1 MTRKVQR
8 PKALDRNKM
17 KHWPRWSQ
25 PKIDGCRAYNPEGVL
40 LARTQKRHANLY
52 VTEQFSKAC
61 YIGLDGEMGA
71 EHECNPA
78 LCRLTSSVLT
88 TVGGQP
94 FVLWWLFDYITDDTV
109 ELPYR
114 DRYLLLKKKVEELN
128 LCGYGGHLRVVPFIE
143 CNSMEEID
151 AAHEKWLNM
160 GYEGSC
166 VYDPSVRHKEGD
178 STPTQRGVLR
188 IKDFIDFEA
197 VILGVTE
204 GEKNNNEA
212 QTNELGRT
220 FRTSHQE
227 NKEPNGM
234 IGSIQ
239 ARALQEVYD
248 LQDKTRLLIA
258 KGSIFTAAPGALSH
272 KEREDFFRNPHLFV
286 NQIGKFKFFPKGVKD
301 KPRFPQF
308 FSLRS
313 PEDL

>member
-1 MTRKVQR
+1 MVRKVQR

-25 PKIDGCRAYNPEGVL
+25 PKIDGCRAYNPQGIL
-40 LARTQKRHANLY
+40 LARTQKEHANRY
-52 VTEQFSKAC
+52 VTEQFSKE
-61 YIGLDGEMGA
+61 YFIGLDGEMAAG
-71 EHECNPA
+71 HECNPA
-78 LCRLTSSVLT
+78 LCRLTTSALS
-88 TVGGQP
+88 TVAGQP

-114 DRYLLLKKKVEELN
+114 DRYALLELKIKELQV
-128 LCGYGGHLRVVPFIE
+128 LGLGGHLRLVPYIE
-143 CNSMEEID
+143 CHNIEQID
-151 AAHEKWLNM
+151 AAHEQWLKM

-188 IKDFIDFEA
+188 IKDFIDIEG

-204 GEKNNNEA
+204 GEKNNNYA

-234 IGSIQ
+234 VGSIQ
-239 ARALQEVYD
+239 MRALEDVVDPQTKV
-248 LQDKTRLLIA
+248 LLVA
-258 KGSIFTAAPGALSH
+258 KGSEFTAAPGALTH
-272 KEREDFFRNPHLFV
+272 DERKFYFENQHHFV
-286 NQIGKFKFFPKGVKD
+286 EKIGKVKFFPKGVKD

-313 PEDL
+313 PEDR